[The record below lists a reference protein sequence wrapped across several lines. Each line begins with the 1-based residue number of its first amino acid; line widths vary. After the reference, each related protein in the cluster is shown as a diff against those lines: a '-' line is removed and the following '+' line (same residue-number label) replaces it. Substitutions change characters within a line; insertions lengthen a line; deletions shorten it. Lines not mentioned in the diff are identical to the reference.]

1 MLEVGEANFHNLLS
15 LIIKI
20 LKVKWERAITMGK
33 KSSNDKHK
41 KWQKFKND
49 SMNNEETEFQEA
61 NV

>member
-1 MLEVGEANFHNLLS
+1 
-15 LIIKI
+15 
-20 LKVKWERAITMGK
+20 MGK